1 VIALLLA
8 AAAVQIGSKAF
19 TESVILTEIATQT
32 CAASGVP
39 ATHRRELGGT
49 RVLFDA
55 LAAGQVGAYPEY
67 SGTILQELSP
77 GDEAGLDERLAARGI
92 ARTKS
97 IGFNDTYAIGVRR
110 ELAQRLGLATISD
123 LARHPELSIGLS
135 NEFLERKDGWPKLRD
150 AYGFRQRNVRG
161 MVHDLAYRAL
171 ASSAIAATDLYS
183 TDAEIAAYD
192 LVVLRDDKRV
202 FPEYQALFLYRK
214 DLAAEAVAALRKLE
228 GRIDER
234 AMIEMNAQARLK
246 GVADTQIAADFVRR
260 TFGASGAQ
268 AARPETRTRR
278 IGARTVEHLQL
289 VAISLLA
296 GIVVAIP
303 LGILAVKKPRA
314 GQAVI
319 GFASL
324 VQTIPSLAL
333 LVFMIPLLGIGEK
346 PAIAALFL
354 YSLLPMVRNTAE
366 GLRGIAP
373 ELRDS
378 AVALGLPPFA
388 RLRLVELPLAFPS
401 ILAGVQ
407 TSAVIDIGTATLGAL
422 IGAGGYGQ
430 PILTG
435 IRLAD
440 TGLILEGA
448 VPAAALA
455 LLAQGMFDA
464 IGRMAIPR
472 GLRA

>member
-1 VIALLLA
+1 L
-8 AAAVQIGSKAF
+8 
-19 TESVILTEIATQT
+19 
-32 CAASGVP
+32 
-39 ATHRRELGGT
+39 
-49 RVLFDA
+49 
-55 LAAGQVGAYPEY
+55 
-67 SGTILQELSP
+67 
-77 GDEAGLDERLAARGI
+77 
-92 ARTKS
+92 
-97 IGFNDTYAIGVRR
+97 
-110 ELAQRLGLATISD
+110 
-123 LARHPELSIGLS
+123 
-135 NEFLERKDGWPKLRD
+135 
-150 AYGFRQRNVRG
+150 
-161 MVHDLAYRAL
+161 
-171 ASSAIAATDLYS
+171 
-183 TDAEIAAYD
+183 
-192 LVVLRDDKRV
+192 
-202 FPEYQALFLYRK
+202 
-214 DLAAEAVAALRKLE
+214 
-228 GRIDER
+228 
-234 AMIEMNAQARLK
+234 
-246 GVADTQIAADFVRR
+246 
-260 TFGASGAQ
+260 
-268 AARPETRTRR
+268 
-278 IGARTVEHLQL
+278 EHLQL

-296 GIVVAIP
+296 GIIVAIP
-303 LGILAVKKPRA
+303 LGILAGKRPRA
-314 GQAVI
+314 GQFVI

-366 GLRGIAP
+366 GLRGISP

-455 LLAQGMFDA
+455 LLAQGIFDL
-464 IGRMAIPR
+464 IGRMVIPR
-472 GLRA
+472 GLRL